1 MSPFEIRLEL
11 LKLANAILHSQATKP
26 EFMPQTEEV
35 IVHAEK
41 LNLFV
46 SQKS

>member
-1 MSPFEIRLEL
+1 VSPFEIRLEL
-11 LKLANAILHSQATKP
+11 LKLANAILQARAGKID
-26 EFMPQTEEV
+26 EMPQSEEV
-35 IVHAEK
+35 VAEAEK